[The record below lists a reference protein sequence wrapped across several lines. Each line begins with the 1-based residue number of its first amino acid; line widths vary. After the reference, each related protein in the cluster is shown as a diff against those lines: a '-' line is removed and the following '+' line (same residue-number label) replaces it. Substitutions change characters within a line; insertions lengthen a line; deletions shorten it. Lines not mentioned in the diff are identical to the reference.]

1 MSGQITAA
9 ANRIDGLLRDLA
21 DHLDEMERKLD
32 PVLLHPEFG
41 QAIEPLP
48 AISPPPSCKVAEEL
62 HQHADNLAAAA
73 HRVQRMLW
81 RVDL

>member
-32 PVLLHPEFG
+32 PVLLPLEFG
-41 QAIEPLP
+41 QAIATLQEEG
-48 AISPPPSCKVAEEL
+48 PPPSCKVAEEL

-73 HRVQRMLW
+73 TRVQRMLW